1 MDTTFK
7 AMVVEETAEG
17 FARSIRTRRISELPP
32 GSLLV
37 RVKYSS
43 LNYKDALS
51 ASGSRGVTK
60 KYPHTPGID
69 AAGIVEA
76 SESKDFSVGDKVIVT
91 SYDLGMNTSGGF
103 GEYIRVPAEWAV
115 PLPEK
120 LTLKEAMILGTAGFT
135 AGISALRLSELVK
148 PESGEVIVSGATG
161 GVGSVAVAILAGL
174 GYKVAALSGKPSQAG
189 YLSGLGASRMITRSE
204 MEGSQ
209 ERPLLNA
216 QFAGGVDTVGGP
228 ILVNIIKSIHPLG
241 VVTCCGNIASAD
253 LHLSVYPFILR
264 GITLVGVSSQDYP
277 MPPRRELWRRL
288 SDEWKPNPILKLYT
302 ETDLEGVGVKMD
314 EMLSGR
320 SLGRVVVRVSD

>member
-228 ILVNIIKSIHPLG
+228 ILVNIIKSDPSLG
-241 VVTCCGNIASAD
+241 SRHLLRKYRVRRPASVRISIYTQGHNSRGRQFAG
-253 LHLSVYPFILR
+253 LSHAPQKGALAKAFRRVEAEPDPKTLYRDGFR
-264 GITLVGVSSQDYP
+264 GS
-277 MPPRRELWRRL
+277 RRE
-288 SDEWKPNPILKLYT
+288 D
-302 ETDLEGVGVKMD
+302 G
-314 EMLSGR
+314 
-320 SLGRVVVRVSD
+320 

>member
-1 MDTTFK
+1 
-7 AMVVEETAEG
+7 MVVEETAEG

-189 YLSGLGASRMITRSE
+189 YLSGLGGFQDDHQIGDGGKPGAAPSECSIRRRSRYRGGTHSREYHQIDPSLGSRHLLRQYRVRRPASVRISIYTQGHNSR
-204 MEGSQ
+204 G
-209 ERPLLNA
+209 R
-216 QFAGGVDTVGGP
+216 QFAG
-228 ILVNIIKSIHPLG
+228 
-241 VVTCCGNIASAD
+241 
-253 LHLSVYPFILR
+253 LSHAPQKGALAKAFRRVEAEPDPKTLYRDGFR
-264 GITLVGVSSQDYP
+264 GS
-277 MPPRRELWRRL
+277 RRE
-288 SDEWKPNPILKLYT
+288 D
-302 ETDLEGVGVKMD
+302 G
-314 EMLSGR
+314 
-320 SLGRVVVRVSD
+320 